1 LTWWFVLPAIADQRE
16 AARIIQLR
24 QDAETALNSGD
35 YDRAVSAFNDL
46 LEMLPDDPAAL
57 SGLEQARNLRR
68 IISLYSDAIS
78 FMEAHRWEEA
88 LSKLQQIEAEQP
100 GYGDITNRMNFIRL
114 QQDLTKRFNEAE
126 AAFDRDDYDVAIEKY
141 ENLQSSDSGFQHDVV
156 VDHLFLSYLQSG
168 LAKKEAAGSN
178 PQQLQE
184 ALNILD
190 KALVLRPNDSQVRGE
205 VQLLR
210 LYLSGSDDFEDENW
224 AQAVS
229 NFTPVYE
236 ARSDFADDTVSQLL
250 YDAYVAWGDDFF
262 SEEGYEQALVRYEE
276 ASQIEGV
283 DTSKAEEKIALVEE
297 TVATPTPTP
306 EPTPILAEVPEVTPT
321 DIIIVV
327 DTFPAST
334 PIPVPTPEPFPFVLQ
349 TMNLRTNCNGNG
361 YIHGVVWDLNYTPVA
376 SITVRAFNTT
386 SGIGP
391 VDSLPTSA
399 GGIYQII
406 LNEKQIAGMWT
417 VHILDENEQPA
428 SLVWGQE
435 LGVNCTSSPQELK
448 VDWRSTIPIQSTASS
463 Q

>member
-1 LTWWFVLPAIADQRE
+1 VLTWWFVLPAI
-16 AARIIQLR
+16 
-24 QDAETALNSGD
+24 NSGD
-35 YDRAVSAFNDL
+35 YDRAVSAYNDL
-46 LEMLPDDPAAL
+46 LEILPDDPAAL
-57 SGLEQARNLRR
+57 SGLEQARELRVT
-68 IISLYSDAIS
+68 ISLYSEAIS

-88 LSKLQQIEAEQP
+88 LSILQQVEAEQP
-100 GYGDITNRMNFIRL
+100 GYRDVTDRMNFIRL

-306 EPTPILAEVPEVTPT
+306 EPTPIPAEETQATTPA
-321 DIIIVV
+321 IIPVIVN
-327 DTFPAST
+327 TAPTST

-435 LGVNCTSSPQELK
+435 LGLDCTGSPQELK